1 MARLTHRP
9 QTSLSDTP
17 SLRLRAAWLYH
28 NRGLTQAAIAEQ
40 LGISRSTVIRLL
52 DEARSRAEVQ
62 VWINPAAGDCTD
74 LALQLEAKFGLAEAI
89 VVPGSGTPD
98 ETARD
103 VGAALG
109 QFLSAVILDGMTV
122 GVAWGRTLNA
132 ALQTFRPGMRSGIQV
147 VSLLGGVLEARSM
160 NPIDFSWQLASRL
173 NATCMLYL
181 APLVV
186 DSPQTKQTLIQA
198 CGLSRL
204 YEVAHRLDLAVIT
217 CGDLGPG
224 GSSLSMEF
232 LDDETQSG
240 VLAAGAVC
248 DSVCNFMDAMG
259 RDIDHPVRDR
269 MMTVGLDQI
278 AGAGHVIL
286 ASGGAR
292 RAVAIRATMLRT
304 SCQTLVTDEAA
315 AKALVAL

>member
-1 MARLTHRP
+1 MARLTRRP

-28 NRGLTQAAIAEQ
+28 NRGLTQAAIADH
-40 LGISRSTVIRLL
+40 LGISRSTVIRMLE
-52 DEARSRAEVQ
+52 EARARAEVQ
-62 VWINPAAGDCTD
+62 VWINPAVGDCTD
-74 LALQLEAKFGLAEAI
+74 LALQLEAKYGLVEAI

-109 QFLSAVILDGMTV
+109 QFLSEVINDGMTV

-186 DSPQTKQTLIQA
+186 DSPQTKQTLIGA

-204 YEVAHRLDLAVIT
+204 YDVAQRLDLAVIT

-232 LDDETQSG
+232 LDGETQAG
-240 VLAAGAVC
+240 VLSAGAVC
-248 DSVCNFMDAMG
+248 DSVCNFMDAEG
-259 RDIDHPVRDR
+259 RDIDHPVRER
-269 MMTVGLDQI
+269 MMTIGLDQI

-304 SCQTLVTDEAA
+304 SCKTLVTDEAA